1 MPANVRAPAPAPVK
15 ALNRVEKGRV
25 SPMRAVPEHIVRP
38 SYAETGTPQGPRSRS
53 CVKTPEEI
61 ERMRYAGQ
69 VARAVLD
76 TVLGAVRPGITT
88 EALDVIAH
96 EAAVERGAYPSPLN
110 YHGFPK
116 SLCTSVN
123 EVICHGIPD
132 DRVLLAG
139 DIINC
144 DVTIFID
151 GMHGDCSETV
161 FVGKPDPQS
170 KKLVQTTYDCLMA
183 GLAAVKVGARINEI
197 GKAITAIA
205 HKRGFSVVRDFAGH
219 GIGAQ
224 FHMDPQILHYR
235 DVRQRR
241 RIEAGMTF
249 TVEPMINVGT
259 YRCDVWPDNWTAVS
273 TDGKRSAQFEH
284 TLLVKEDGIE
294 LLTAGRG
301 EPWFSRQLAEW
312 SISS

>member
-1 MPANVRAPAPAPVK
+1 
-15 ALNRVEKGRV
+15 
-25 SPMRAVPEHIVRP
+25 
-38 SYAETGTPQGPRSRS
+38 
-53 CVKTPEEI
+53 
-61 ERMRYAGQ
+61 
-69 VARAVLD
+69 
-76 TVLGAVRPGITT
+76 
-88 EALDVIAH
+88 
-96 EAAVERGAYPSPLN
+96 
-110 YHGFPK
+110 
-116 SLCTSVN
+116 
-123 EVICHGIPD
+123 VICHGIPD
-132 DRVLLAG
+132 DRVLLEG

-183 GLAAVKVGARINEI
+183 GIGAVKVGARINEI

-235 DVRQRR
+235 DVRQRQ

-259 YRCDVWPDNWTAVS
+259 YRCEVWPDNWTAVS

-284 TLLVKEDGIE
+284 TLLVKEDGVD
-294 LLTAGRG
+294 LLTGVEG
-301 EPWFSRQLAEW
+301 EPWFRRQLAEW
-312 SISS
+312 SMSS

>member
-1 MPANVRAPAPAPVK
+1 MPSALTPK
-15 ALNRVEKGRV
+15 ASHLVTKGRV
-25 SPMRAVPEHIVRP
+25 SPMRRVPAHIQRP
-38 SYAETGTPQGPRSRS
+38 SYAETGTPQGPRARS

-61 ERMRYAGQ
+61 ERMRYAGR
-69 VARAVLD
+69 VAREILDLVLSS
-76 TVLGAVRPGITT
+76 VRPGITT
-88 EALDVIAH
+88 DALDVIAH
-96 EAAVERGAYPSPLN
+96 EAAIERGAYPSPLN

-132 DRVLLAG
+132 DRVLLEG

-144 DVTIFID
+144 DVTIYID

-183 GLAAVKVGARINEI
+183 GIGAVKVGARINEI
-197 GKAITAIA
+197 GRAITTIA

-235 DVRQRR
+235 DIRQRR

-249 TVEPMINVGT
+249 TIEPMINVGT
-259 YRCDVWPDNWTAVS
+259 YRCEVWQDNWTAVS

-284 TLLVKEDGIE
+284 TLLVKDDGVD
-294 LLTAGRG
+294 LLTGGQG
-301 EPWFSRQLAEW
+301 EPWFRRQLADW
-312 SISS
+312 SMS